1 MRSADVLSG
10 LAGARQISGKTKKTK
25 KTTKTTRTESE
36 TEKMVTIQL
45 SPARNA
51 RHCPLWKVRGAPPP
65 GLHRNLS
72 QTCPVS
78 KLPVPVLRQIPVKL
92 NSYKKRNRKD
102 IDLKGI
108 KWEAKDLRRA
118 VVVAIASL
126 LMAMN
131 IKTFVRTGGL
141 YPGGATGL
149 TILIQRI
156 ALQYFS
162 LELPYSIIN
171 ILLNAFPVYIGFR
184 FIGKKFTI
192 FSCEMILLTSF
203 LTDLIPAR
211 PITYDTL
218 LISIFGGLIN
228 GFVMTM
234 CLRVNATTGGTDFI
248 SIYLSQKRGVDS
260 FNIILGFNAVIL
272 LAAGYFFGWDKALYS
287 IIFQYTSTQILR
299 LLYRNYQQETLFIV
313 TDKWNEVKNAIHET
327 THHGSTIW
335 AAEGGYKEDWRNV
348 VYSVV
353 ARSDVKRVTEVIQQI
368 DPDAFINAIP
378 TERILGRFHQEKK
391 D

>member
-1 MRSADVLSG
+1 M
-10 LAGARQISGKTKKTK
+10 K
-25 KTTKTTRTESE
+25 
-36 TEKMVTIQL
+36 
-45 SPARNA
+45 
-51 RHCPLWKVRGAPPP
+51 
-65 GLHRNLS
+65 
-72 QTCPVS
+72 
-78 KLPVPVLRQIPVKL
+78 
-92 NSYKKRNRKD
+92 
-102 IDLKGI
+102 DLKLDP
-108 KWEAKDLRRA
+108 KSDLKRA
-118 VVVAIASL
+118 VVVALASV

-156 ALQYFS
+156 GQQYFG
-162 LELPYSIIN
+162 LEIPFSIVN

-184 FIGKKFTI
+184 YIGKKFTL
-192 FSCEMILLTSF
+192 FSCEMIFLTSI
-203 LTDLIPAR
+203 LTDLIRTKPL
-211 PITYDTL
+211 TYDTL

-228 GFVMTM
+228 GAVMTL

-248 SIYLSQKRGVDS
+248 SIFLSQKRGVDS
-260 FNIILGFNAVIL
+260 FNLILGFNAVIL
-272 LAAGYFFGWDKALYS
+272 LIAGYFFGWDKALYS
-287 IIFQYTSTQILR
+287 IIFQYTSTQTLR

-313 TDKWNEVKNAIHET
+313 TDKWEEVKRAIHDT
-327 THHGSTIW
+327 TNHGSTIW

-353 ARSDVKRVTEVIQQI
+353 ASSDVKRVTTVILQI

>member
-1 MRSADVLSG
+1 MKS
-10 LAGARQISGKTKKTK
+10 
-25 KTTKTTRTESE
+25 
-36 TEKMVTIQL
+36 
-45 SPARNA
+45 
-51 RHCPLWKVRGAPPP
+51 
-65 GLHRNLS
+65 
-72 QTCPVS
+72 
-78 KLPVPVLRQIPVKL
+78 
-92 NSYKKRNRKD
+92 
-102 IDLKGI
+102 I
-108 KWEAKDLRRA
+108 KWEKKDLKR
-118 VVVAIASL
+118 VIIVAYASI
-126 LMAMN
+126 LMALN

-162 LELPYSIIN
+162 LQLPYSVIN
-171 ILLNAFPVYIGFR
+171 LLLNAFPVYIGFR
-184 FIGKKFTI
+184 YIGKKFTLL
-192 FSCEMILLTSF
+192 SCEMILLTSF
-203 LTDLIPAR
+203 LTDLIPAH

-234 CLRVNATTGGTDFI
+234 CLRANATTGGTDFI